1 MSRAPGRVEA
11 APARGPAPLC
21 RNCRSFSGAAL
32 ALEAAFPGMTAMG
45 SGFSA
50 VRAADGVCGLHD
62 RYLSADSSC
71 AHFSAVLL

>member
-1 MSRAPGRVEA
+1 MSQMPGRVEA
-11 APARGPAPLC
+11 AAAREPAPVC

-50 VRAADGVCGLHD
+50 VRGGDGLCGLHG
-62 RYLSADSSC
+62 RYLSAGSSC
-71 AHFSAVLL
+71 PRFAAL